1 MYILLSIMSAKVAI
15 ALALIIVATI
25 LVVVLKPA
33 KEEDDEIPTYVPN
46 EELKPSV
53 SEQLEMN
60 KKVYESNLEN
70 RTKKIEENQ
79 TTDKPTITLT
89 NSLLEILMTKGKQAA
104 IEFVTNSNENLG
116 VKAVQAIVK
125 SCIQDNN
132 LRWDLPT
139 KRYVKK

>member
-33 KEEDDEIPTYVPN
+33 KEEDDEIPTYVPK
-46 EELKPSV
+46 EELKPTV
-53 SEQLEMN
+53 SEQLELN

-70 RTKKIEENQ
+70 RTKEIEENQ

>member
-125 SCIQDNN
+125 SCIRDNN